1 MYVGSRESNRI
12 LVGSSQRRMED
23 HRLLIGAGQYLDD
36 LVIPDLAEVAL
47 LHSTYAHARISR
59 INVDVTWAMPG
70 VIAVI
75 TAADLGDVG
84 GVPVAG
90 NLKIPEHPPLANGV
104 VRFVGEPIAAVVAE
118 DRYLARD
125 AADAIEVEYEPL
137 PAVVDAVAALEAD
150 APILHPEFGTNATLT
165 AASTFGE
172 PDAEF
177 AAADCRLAV
186 HVGHGRVAALPIETR
201 GGIAAYDTE
210 TRKYT
215 LWLSTQAAWS
225 ERTDL
230 AKALDIPEDD
240 LHVITPDVGGA
251 FGGKMTAYRETIL
264 VLALARIVGRPVRWV
279 ASRTEDLQSSMHGR
293 EAVTDGEVAF
303 DRDGRI
309 RALRL
314 RTVANFGAYLMKY
327 SGGPPM
333 RMILFPTG
341 AYTIRHVHSE
351 VVGVFTNTG
360 PMGPYRGAGRP
371 EAAYFIERVMSD
383 VAHYLGM
390 DQAEIRRKNF
400 IPAEAFPYT
409 NAANIVY
416 DSGDY
421 ERTMDA
427 ALANLDIARVQAEV
441 TERRARG
448 EVVGIGI
455 ASCVEVSGGGGEGG
469 SVTLHPD
476 GSVTAITGTSPHG
489 QGLATSF
496 AQIIGDALGVPMDA
510 ITVTHGDTAIGT
522 RGGGTMGS
530 RSLQLG
536 GNALQQAAVEV
547 HTRLIRAAARL
558 LEVEPADLAI
568 HEGSIVPVGVPG
580 RAIPLS
586 EVIAA
591 AREMAVTDEEELP
604 AGDGLTVATQFQSG
618 GESFPFGTAIAVV
631 AIDLDTGRP
640 TIERFVAVDDCGNVI
655 NPLLVEGQLI
665 GGAVQGIGET
675 LWESVIYDDNGQLL
689 TGSLMD
695 YAVPRAEQLPV
706 FEMDRTVTPS
716 PRNPLGAKGVGEA
729 GTVSAPPAVANA
741 VMDALRPFGVE
752 PLDLPLTDEKLW
764 RVIHDGG
771 QGIR

>member
-47 LHSTYAHARISR
+47 LHSTYAHARIGR
-59 INVDVTWAMPG
+59 INVDVARAMPG

-150 APILHPEFGTNATLT
+150 APLVHPEFGTNATLT

-177 AAADCRLAV
+177 AAAECRLAV

-201 GGIAAYDTE
+201 GGIAAYDAE
-210 TRKYT
+210 TQKYT

-230 AKALDIPEDD
+230 AKALGIPEDD

-264 VLALARIVGRPVRWV
+264 IVALARIVGRPVRWI

-333 RMILFPTG
+333 RMVLFPTG

-400 IPAEAFPYT
+400 IPSTAFPYT

-421 ERTMDA
+421 AGAMDR
-427 ALANLDIARVQAEV
+427 ALANLDIGRVQSELA
-441 TERRARG
+441 ERRARG
-448 EVVGIGI
+448 EIVGIGI

-469 SVTLHPD
+469 TVTLHPD
-476 GSVTAITGTSPHG
+476 GRVTAITGTSPHG

-496 AQIIGDALGVPMDA
+496 AQIIGDTLGVPMDA
-510 ITVTHGDTAIGT
+510 ITVTYGDTAVGT

-536 GNALQQAAVEV
+536 GNALLQAAHDVRERIV
-547 HTRLIRAAARL
+547 RAAAML
-558 LEVEPADLAI
+558 LEVEPSDLTI
-568 HEGSIVPVGVPG
+568 HEGTIGPSGVPG
-580 RAIPLS
+580 RALPLG
-586 EVIAA
+586 EVIATA
-591 AREMAVTDEEELP
+591 KEMALADGEEL
-604 AGDGLTVATQFQSG
+604 AAAEGLGVTAQFQSG

-631 AIDLDTGRP
+631 SIDRDTGRP
-640 TIERFVAVDDCGNVI
+640 TIERYVVVDDCGNVV

-665 GGAVQGIGET
+665 GGAVQGIGEA
-675 LWESVIYDDNGQLL
+675 LWERVVYDNNGQLL

-695 YAVPRAEQLPV
+695 YAVPRAENLPH
-706 FEMDRTVTPS
+706 FEMDRTTTPS
-716 PRNPLGAKGVGEA
+716 PRNPLGVKGVGEA
-729 GTVSAPPAVANA
+729 GTVSAPPAIANA
-741 VMDALRPFGVE
+741 VMDALRSFDVE
-752 PLDLPLTDEKLW
+752 PLDLPLNDEKLW
-764 RVIHDGG
+764 RVIHFGG
-771 QGIR
+771 KGIR

>member
-1 MYVGSRESNRI
+1 MQDQREGSI
-12 LVGSSQRRMED
+12 ALIGSSQRRIED
-23 HRLLIGAGQYLDD
+23 HRLLVGSGQYLDD
-36 LVIPDLAEVAL
+36 LSVPGVADVAL
-47 LHSTYAHARISR
+47 LHSPYAHARIRR
-59 INVDVTWAMPG
+59 IDIQAARTMPG
-70 VIAVI
+70 VIAVV
-75 TAADLGDVG
+75 TADDLGNIG
-84 GVPVAG
+84 GVPVSG
-90 NLKIPEHPPLANGV
+90 NLKIPEHPPLAKGV
-104 VRFVGEPIAAVVAE
+104 VRFVGEPVAAVIAT
-118 DRYLARD
+118 DRYVARD
-125 AADAIEVEYEPL
+125 AVDAIEVHYEPM
-137 PAVVDAVAALEAD
+137 PAIVSAVAAMAED
-150 APILHPEFGTNATLT
+150 ASLVHPEFGTNITLT
-165 AASTFGE
+165 ADLTVGD

-177 AAADCRLAV
+177 AAADHRLAV

-201 GGIAAYDTE
+201 GGIAAYDSE
-210 TRKYT
+210 TGTYT

-230 AKALDIPEDD
+230 AKALGIPEDD

-264 VLALARIVGRPVRWV
+264 LLALARIVGRPVRWI
-279 ASRTEDLQSSMHGR
+279 ATRSEDLQTSMHGR

-303 DRDGRI
+303 DHDGRI

-333 RMILFPTG
+333 RMLLFPTG

-351 VVGVFTNTG
+351 VRGVFTNTG

-383 VAHYLGM
+383 VAHHLGM
-390 DQAEIRRKNF
+390 DQAEIRRRNF
-400 IPAEAFPYT
+400 IPPDAFPYT

-421 ERTMDA
+421 ERA
-427 ALANLDIARVQAEV
+427 LNQALATLDITRVESEIA
-441 TERRARG
+441 ERRARG

-469 SVTLHPD
+469 AVTLHPD
-476 GSVTAITGTSPHG
+476 GRVTAVTGTSPHG

-496 AQIIGDALGVPMDA
+496 AQIIGDVLGVPMAA
-510 ITVTHGDTAIGT
+510 ITVTHGDTAIGP

-536 GNALQQAAVEV
+536 GNALQQAATEV
-547 HTRLIRAAARL
+547 RERLVRAAARL
-558 LEVEPADLAI
+558 LEVEPADLTI
-568 HEGSIVPVGVPG
+568 HEGTIGPAGVPG
-580 RAIPLS
+580 RALPLAD
-586 EVIAA
+586 VITAA
-591 AREMAVTDEEELP
+591 KEMAVADGEEL
-604 AGDGLTVATQFQSG
+604 ARADGLCVTTQFQAA

-631 AIDLDTGRP
+631 SIDRDTGRP
-640 TIERFVAVDDCGNVI
+640 TIERFVAVDDCGNVV

-675 LWESVIYDDNGQLL
+675 LWERVVYDDNGQLL

-695 YAVPRAEQLPV
+695 YTAPRAEQLPY

-716 PRNPLGAKGVGEA
+716 PRNPLGVKGVGEA

-752 PLDLPLTDEKLW
+752 PLDIPLTDEKLW
-764 RVIHDGG
+764 QVIHDGG
-771 QGIR
+771 RGIR